1 MTVQAIP
8 EGYHSVNPVLIVQDG
23 RKAVDFYKKV
33 FGATERMFMTDPDGN
48 LAHAEIEISGS
59 TIMLGEENPDWHNQ
73 SPASL
78 GGTPVVIH
86 VYVEDVDAVAK
97 KAVDAGS
104 EMLFPVEDQFYGD
117 RSGRL
122 KDPFG
127 HMWMIATHKE
137 DVSPEE
143 IEERAAALFGG

>member
-1 MTVQAIP
+1 
-8 EGYHSVNPVLIVQDG
+8 
-23 RKAVDFYKKV
+23 
-33 FGATERMFMTDPDGN
+33 
-48 LAHAEIEISGS
+48 
-59 TIMLGEENPDWHNQ
+59 HNQ

-86 VYVEDVDAVAK
+86 LYVEDVDAVAK
-97 KAVDAGS
+97 KAVDTGS
-104 EMLFPVEDQFYGD
+104 EMLFPVEDMFYGD

-143 IEERAAALFGG
+143 MEERAAAMFGS